1 MTPRPVPD
9 EHRAGQR
16 ASKGVT
22 ALARPSARTG
32 DGPPDADRPDLT
44 GPEPAAVFGRLFDE
58 HAAAL
63 HRYLAR
69 RVGTTIADD
78 LVSDTFLT
86 ALHRRHSYDPA
97 RAGVRA
103 RLYGIA
109 SNLLRRHVRD
119 EVRALNATARL
130 AGTHGRADGHETRVT
145 DRLDAQRTVA
155 RLAGALATLSPDDR
169 EVLLLTSWAGLSA
182 VEIAEALDI
191 PAGTVRSRL
200 HRVRRWL
207 RASASEDIDRD

>member
-1 MTPRPVPD
+1 MTRSSPR
-9 EHRAGQR
+9 R
-16 ASKGVT
+16 
-22 ALARPSARTG
+22 G
-32 DGPPDADRPDLT
+32 DDPPESDRPDLS
-44 GPEPAAVFGRLFDE
+44 GPDPAAVFGRLFDE

-78 LVSDTFLT
+78 LVSETFLT
-86 ALHRRHSYDPA
+86 ALRRRHSYDPD

-103 RLYGIA
+103 WLYGIA

-130 AGTHGRADGHETRVT
+130 TAADGRADGHENRVT
-145 DRLDAQRTVA
+145 DRLDAQRRVA
-155 RLAGALATLSPDDR
+155 QLAGALATLSPDDR

-207 RASASEDIDRD
+207 RASAATGAPGEDNHA

>member
-1 MTPRPVPD
+1 
-9 EHRAGQR
+9 
-16 ASKGVT
+16 VT
-22 ALARPSARTG
+22 ALTRPSPQQG
-32 DGPPDADRPDLT
+32 DGPPEPDRPDLS
-44 GPEPAAVFGRLFDE
+44 GPDPAAEFGRLFDE

-86 ALHRRHSYDPA
+86 ALRGRHGYDPA
-97 RAGVRA
+97 RAGARA
-103 RLYGIA
+103 WLYGIA

-119 EVRALNATARL
+119 EVRALQATARL
-130 AGTHGRADGHETRVT
+130 AGVHVSADGHENRVA
-145 DRLDAQRTVA
+145 DRLDAQRRVA
-155 RLAGALATLSPDDR
+155 LLAGALAALSPDDR
-169 EVLLLTSWAGLSA
+169 EVLLLTSWAGLSTA
-182 VEIAEALDI
+182 EIAEALDI

-207 RASASEDIDRD
+207 RASAAHHTSGVDHA